1 MILANWRL
9 IMLYIYAKGFMNGA
23 LYDVQ
28 NILTRHDSLY
38 FLRYRNLCV
47 GSLDNLTRTTVLG
60 YSRMS
65 SLSIISLR
73 PTGQIKTELT

>member
-1 MILANWRL
+1 MIMILTNWRL

-38 FLRYRNLCV
+38 FFNIQKSMCWQ
-47 GSLDNLTRTTVLG
+47 S
-60 YSRMS
+60 
-65 SLSIISLR
+65 
-73 PTGQIKTELT
+73 